1 MTRPKVSFLI
11 IGAQKAG
18 TTALD
23 HYLRQHPEIGMADV
37 KEVHFFDDED
47 AFAHAPTDH
56 SAYEAHFCGAKRFH
70 GETTPIYLWWKP
82 ASERIHR
89 YNPDVKLIAVLR
101 DPVERAFSQWNME
114 FNRGDE
120 TRDFRS
126 AVEAELEQRA
136 IDPGRQHRVFSY
148 LSRGMYAEQIERF
161 HRSFDPRQLLCIKYD
176 DLRDDPLPC
185 LHRIFDH
192 IGVDLRLHSQTLPIL
207 NQGAY
212 SAPLDKAQR
221 RALIDVFAEDIL
233 RVGSLLDMDVR
244 DWLIA

>member
-1 MTRPKVSFLI
+1 MAPKVNFLV

-23 HYLRQHPEIGMADV
+23 HCLRQHPEIGMADE
-37 KEVHFFDDED
+37 KEVHYFDDEG
-47 AFAHAPTDH
+47 AFAQEPTDH
-56 SAYEAHFCGAKRFH
+56 SAYEAHFSGTNRFH

-82 ASERIHR
+82 ACERIHR
-89 YNPDVKLIAVLR
+89 YNPDMKLIAVLR
-101 DPVERAFSQWNME
+101 DPVDRAFSQWNME

-120 TRDFRS
+120 TRDFGS
-126 AVEAELEQRA
+126 AIQAELEQRKV
-136 IDPGRQHRVFSY
+136 DPEQQHRVFSY
-148 LSRGMYAEQIERF
+148 LSRGFYAEQIERF
-161 HRSFDPRQLLCIKYD
+161 QQTFDPSQILWVMYQ
-176 DLRDDPLPC
+176 DLRRDPRSQ

-192 IGVDLRLHSQTLPIL
+192 LGVDPRRHSETVPIL

-221 RALIDVFAEDIL
+221 RALINVFAEDIR
-233 RVGSLLDMDVR
+233 RVGSLLDRDVR